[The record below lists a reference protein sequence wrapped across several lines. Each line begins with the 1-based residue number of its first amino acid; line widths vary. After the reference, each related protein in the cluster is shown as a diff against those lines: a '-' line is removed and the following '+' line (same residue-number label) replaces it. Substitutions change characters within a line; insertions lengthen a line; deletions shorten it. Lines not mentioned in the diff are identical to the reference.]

1 MKKEVMDTVGGAEAP
16 KESAMLK
23 KE

>member
-1 MKKEVMDTVGGAEAP
+1 MKTEVMDTVGGAEAP

>member
-16 KESAMLK
+16 KESATLK